1 MALLRVRGKPVGVVT
16 ACFRRRSVV
25 MHCVFWPPR
34 ACGELVKTASKQG
47 FAPSRRNGASKWN
60 VPLSPIP

>member
-1 MALLRVRGKPVGVVT
+1 
-16 ACFRRRSVV
+16 